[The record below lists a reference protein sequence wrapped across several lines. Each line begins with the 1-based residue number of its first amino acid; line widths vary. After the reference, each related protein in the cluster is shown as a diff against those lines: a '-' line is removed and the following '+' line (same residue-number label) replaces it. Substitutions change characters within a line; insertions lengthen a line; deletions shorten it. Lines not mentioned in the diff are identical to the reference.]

1 MGATRKPRM
10 RPNERVRWKVAGGH
24 ELEAVV
30 DFVLPNGKV
39 MVKGWPFSQSPD
51 RLMHLPSVHLGS
63 MSREDQ
69 IRREAV
75 AVVDDLLDILDDAL
89 LTSESFR
96 KDSAR
101 HRVVTAKAW
110 ADCNRR

>member
-51 RLMHLPSVHLGS
+51 RLMHLPSVHLNCDD
-63 MSREDQ
+63 R